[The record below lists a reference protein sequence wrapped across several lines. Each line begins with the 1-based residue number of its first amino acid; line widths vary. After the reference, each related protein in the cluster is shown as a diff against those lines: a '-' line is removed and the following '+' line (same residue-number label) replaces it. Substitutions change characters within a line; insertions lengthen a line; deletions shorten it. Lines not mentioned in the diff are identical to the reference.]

1 MTEVLMVTTLSSREF
16 NQDTGR
22 AIKAT
27 ETGLVVI
34 TDRGKP
40 VYVLMTFSDYQ
51 RVMGKRKNILDLVG
65 MKGAGDI
72 DIVTRNVSDFSQSG
86 VKIFDPWD

>member
-1 MTEVLMVTTLSSREF
+1 MVTTLSSREF

-22 AIKAT
+22 AIKAR

>member
-1 MTEVLMVTTLSSREF
+1 MVTTLSSREF

-27 ETGLVVI
+27 EAGPVVI
-34 TDRGKP
+34 TERGKP
-40 VYVLMTFSDYQ
+40 AHVLMTFSDYQ

>member
-1 MTEVLMVTTLSSREF
+1 MLTTLSSREF

-22 AIKAT
+22 AKKAT
-27 ETGLVVI
+27 ETGPVVI

-40 VYVLMTFSDYQ
+40 AYVLMTFSHYQ
-51 RVMGKRKNILDLVG
+51 RVVRKRKNILDLVG

-72 DIVTRNVSDFSQSG
+72 DIVTRNMSNFSQSG

>member
-1 MTEVLMVTTLSSREF
+1 MITTLSSREF

-22 AIKAT
+22 AKKAT
-27 ETGLVVI
+27 ETGPVVI

-40 VYVLMTFSDYQ
+40 AHVLMTFSDYQ
-51 RVMGKRKNILDLVG
+51 RAMGKSKNILDLVG

-72 DIVTRNVSDFSQSG
+72 EFEPT
-86 VKIFDPWD
+86 KISSLFKPIEDSL

>member
-1 MTEVLMVTTLSSREF
+1 MVTTLSSREF
-16 NQDTGR
+16 HQDTGR

-40 VYVLMTFSDYQ
+40 AYVLMTFSDYQ

>member
-1 MTEVLMVTTLSSREF
+1 MVTTLSSREF

-40 VYVLMTFSDYQ
+40 AYVLMTFSDYQ

>member
-1 MTEVLMVTTLSSREF
+1 MITTLSSREF
-16 NQDTGR
+16 NQGTGK
-22 AIKAT
+22 AKKAT
-27 ETGLVVI
+27 EDGPVVI

-40 VYVLMTFSDYQ
+40 AHVLITFSDYQ
-51 RVMGKRKNILDLVG
+51 RIVGKKKTILDLVG

-72 DIVTRNVSDFSQSG
+72 DIVIRNVSDFSQSG

>member
-1 MTEVLMVTTLSSREF
+1 MVTTLSSCEF
-16 NQDTGR
+16 HQDTGR

-27 ETGLVVI
+27 EAGPVI
-34 TDRGKP
+34 ITVRGKP
-40 VYVLMTFSDYQ
+40 AHVLMTFSDYQ